1 MLTSEYFDFDVSDPY
16 NLYAMIGKNFI
27 HSSFR
32 DAGKNFITNLTSSLG
47 ALPSNGFGL
56 GVGFLEGLVGDYFN
70 RKSLDYQA
78 QLNEQSA
85 VNAYNRQLDFW
96 NKQNAYNDPSSQ
108 MRRLQQAGLNP
119 AMINANGV
127 NNVAGGL
134 SSVSPAS
141 PGSPDHS
148 KPNTSNTVN
157 SVIAFAK
164 SIKEMGF
171 LDEKSKTELEKRL
184 NLIVER
190 GLKEVDKE
198 LKIEERDLA
207 RLNKIEAFEALYG
220 TSLDG
225 GEPTIKNNRITTS
238 INEARG
244 RISLDEARTAVA
256 EAEESYTKFLEQYQ
270 RDKNNREAMLAL
282 ADEAVKKAMANA
294 YYAQASASSAQA
306 NATSAANAREEQRL
320 AMEQEIHTYLM
331 DINASEA
338 EITKT
343 NEWLSELWSKD
354 AQTLMDENTG
364 LYRGDILRARWRDFI
379 HHNLRLGGT
388 AGISHKK

>member
-1 MLTSEYFDFDVSDPY
+1 MCPTLKLKSIM
-16 NLYAMIGKNFI
+16 AIGKDFLKMFSEGLRDPMKLDI
-27 HSSFR
+27 LSGLAQGASSVIGSIPQTAF
-32 DAGKNFITNLTSSLG
+32 
-47 ALPSNGFGL
+47 GFGTSYL
-56 GVGFLEGLVGDYFN
+56 KGIMGHYFN

-134 SSVSPAS
+134 SSVPSAS

-148 KPNTSNTVN
+148 KPDPMSDAEAVFG
-157 SVIAFAK
+157 FAK
-164 SIKEMGF
+164 TIKDMGF
-171 LDEKSKTELEKRL
+171 LDEQTKTEVEKRL

-207 RLNKIEAFEALYG
+207 RLNKIETFEALYG

-225 GEPTIKNNRITTS
+225 GEPTIPNNRVAVS
-238 INEARG
+238 LNEARG
-244 RISLDEARTAVA
+244 RANLL
-256 EAEESYTKFLEQYQ
+256 EAEKTYQEAQTSYVSALEQFEAN
-270 RDKNNREAMLAL
+270 RDSREAMLAVEDAAL
-282 ADEAVKKAMANA
+282 KKAEASA
-294 YYAQASASSAQA
+294 QRASATYYATQSQLAK
-306 NATSAANAREEQRL
+306 NKDARDAEAHAVQ
-320 AMEQEIHTYLM
+320 QEINGYLK
-331 DINASEA
+331 DIKASEA
-338 EITKT
+338 EVAKVQAFIADL
-343 NEWLSELWSKD
+343 WSMPRSELEKKYKLLPGQKNIALIKS
-354 AQTLMDENTG
+354 
-364 LYRGDILRARWRDFI
+364 FI
-379 HHNLRLGGT
+379 HDNVRLGGNASWKT
-388 AGISHKK
+388 KD